1 MEMLKEVNLMRIK
14 LLDYLQVD
22 TPNSMKQKRNTR
34 MSGLNNIPLAHG
46 INGKQYFPRDIMGN
60 FEEF

>member
-1 MEMLKEVNLMRIK
+1 MRIK
-14 LLDYLQVD
+14 FLDYLQVD

-34 MSGLNNIPLAHG
+34 MSGLDNTPLAHG
-46 INGKQYFPRDIMGN
+46 INGKQYFPKDITGN

>member
-1 MEMLKEVNLMRIK
+1 MRIK

>member
-1 MEMLKEVNLMRIK
+1 MGMLKEVSLMRIK
-14 LLDYLQVD
+14 FLDYLQVD

-34 MSGLNNIPLAHG
+34 MSGLDNTPLAHG
-46 INGKQYFPRDIMGN
+46 INGKQYFPKDITGN